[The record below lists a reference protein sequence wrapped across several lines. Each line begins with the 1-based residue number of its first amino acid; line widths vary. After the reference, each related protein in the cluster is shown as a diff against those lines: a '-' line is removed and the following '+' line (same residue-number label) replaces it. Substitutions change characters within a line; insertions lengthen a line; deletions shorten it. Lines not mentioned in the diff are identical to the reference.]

1 VQRLTARAGSASIIS
16 WVAGLLALLVI
27 ALIIILPGGGTY
39 GVTAEFDQ
47 VYGLIPGG
55 LVDIGGVPV
64 GSVTSVWLGS
74 DGYPHVR
81 MSVGDSVQLSRS
93 ARAVIATPSVAGEVN
108 RVVELLPGAG
118 APLASGATIPRSQ
131 TSEPQ
136 EFDQVLSTLNPG
148 TRSEVSSLLGRFDQA
163 TAGTGPAISRT
174 LSSSAGALNA
184 TAAVVGELTADTASL
199 RTLIDQAGNVT
210 AAIDR
215 DPGGLGH
222 LATQLSGLLTT
233 TADRQQALNTIIHS
247 APSDLTAGIAALHRV
262 DRSVPNLRALV
273 HEATPAIVA
282 LHAVAPDLRGFL
294 TAARPALAELQP
306 LVEQG
311 PAQLTAIEP
320 LLPAA
325 LSLFAPGTQA
335 FASLIPIS
343 NQLRVRFPDAF
354 SFFVNW
360 SEFFNNYDVNGHGG
374 RVGLVLTNPPT
385 DLIGPSDSQPGM
397 LARPFLRDPGV
408 LSGNPWTDYRK
419 SFIGPGQ

>member
-1 VQRLTARAGSASIIS
+1 MQQLTARTRSARIIS
-16 WVAGLLALLVI
+16 WAAGVLALVVI
-27 ALIIILPGGGTY
+27 ALIIILPGDGTY
-39 GVTAEFDQ
+39 VVTAEFDQ

-55 LVDIGGVPV
+55 PVDVGGVPV
-64 GSVTSVWLGS
+64 GSVSSIWLGT

-81 MSVGDSVQLSRS
+81 MSIDDAVQLSQS

-108 RVVELLPGAG
+108 RVVELLPGSG
-118 APLASGATIPRSQ
+118 SRLASGATIARTR

-148 TRSEVSSLLGRFDQA
+148 TRSEVRSLLDRLDRA

-174 LSSSAGALNA
+174 LASSAGALGA
-184 TAAVVGELTADTASL
+184 TAAVVGELTADTPAL
-199 RTLIDQAGNVT
+199 RTLIDQAGTVT

-215 DPGGLGH
+215 DPGGLGR
-222 LATQLSGLLTT
+222 LATQLGALLTT
-233 TADRQQALNTIIHS
+233 TADRQQALSAIIHG
-247 APSDLTAGIAALHRV
+247 APTGLAAGIGALHRV
-262 DRSVPNLRALV
+262 DRSVPRLRALV
-273 HEATPAIVA
+273 GEATPAVVA

-294 TAARPALAELQP
+294 TAARPALAQLQP

-311 PAQLTAIEP
+311 PSELQAIEP

-325 LSLFAPGTQA
+325 LSLFAPGA
-335 FASLIPIS
+335 RALAALIPIS
-343 NQLRVRFPDAF
+343 NELRVRFPDAF

-360 SEFFNNYDVNGHGG
+360 SAFFNDYDVNGHGG

-397 LARPFLRDPGV
+397 LGRPFLRDPGV
-408 LSGNPWTDYRK
+408 LGGTPWTNYRK

>member
-1 VQRLTARAGSASIIS
+1 VQQLTAGTGSARIIR

-27 ALIIILPGGGTY
+27 ALIIIVPGSGTY
-39 GVTAEFDQ
+39 VVTAEFDQ

-55 LVDIGGVPV
+55 LVDVGGVPV
-64 GSVTSVWLGS
+64 GSVRSIWLGT
-74 DGYPHVR
+74 DGYPRVR
-81 MSVGDSVQLSRS
+81 MSIDDSIQLSRS
-93 ARAVIATPSVAGEVN
+93 VRAVIATPSVAGEVN
-108 RVVELLPGAG
+108 RVVELLPGSG
-118 APLASGATIPRSQ
+118 APLTSGATILRSQ

-136 EFDQVLSTLNPG
+136 EFDQVLSILNPG
-148 TRSEVSSLLGRFDQA
+148 TRSEVRSLLSRFDRA

-174 LSSSAGALNA
+174 LASSAGALNA
-184 TAAVVGELTADTASL
+184 TAAVVGELTAGTSSL
-199 RTLIDQAGNVT
+199 SSLIDQAGNVT

-215 DPGGLGH
+215 DPGGLGR
-222 LATQLSGLLTT
+222 LATQLSALLTT
-233 TADRQQALNTIIHS
+233 TADRQRALNTIIRR
-247 APSDLTAGIAALHRV
+247 APSDLAAGIAALHRV

-273 HEATPAIVA
+273 HESTPAIVA

-294 TAARPALAELQP
+294 TAARPALAQLQP
-306 LVEQG
+306 IVAQG
-311 PAQLTAIEP
+311 AGQLHAIEP

-325 LSLFAPGTQA
+325 LSLFAPAAQA

-343 NQLRVRFPDAF
+343 NELRARFPDAF

-360 SEFFNNYDVNGHGG
+360 SEFFNDYDANGHGG
-374 RVGLVLTNPPT
+374 RVGLALTNPPT

-408 LSGNPWTDYRK
+408 LSGSPWTNYRK